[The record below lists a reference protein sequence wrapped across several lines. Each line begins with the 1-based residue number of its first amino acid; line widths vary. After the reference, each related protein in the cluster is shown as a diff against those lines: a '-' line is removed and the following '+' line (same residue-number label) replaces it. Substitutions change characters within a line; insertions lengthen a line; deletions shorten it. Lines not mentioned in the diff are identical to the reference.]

1 MIPFLPVASIVVYG
15 VLIGLSSFLLNLVVD
30 QITSRL
36 ILREDPVYNFRRMAA
51 LSLFSWALWLFFIFL
66 GVVFA
71 ISFAPIWWIKLILF
85 GSSAVV
91 TFRMIV
97 LHSTSSDNS
106 YNLLFSSLLQ
116 PISGLVPFLILW
128 TWLNYNVTINMYLF
142 LILSTIVGVLS
153 SSFFIY
159 QINRMGNQKLG
170 IPSLFFLKAFLLNWI
185 GGLNAPFENLLEK
198 LGETK
203 DVDVWLIKF
212 SSSSTMSFIVIP
224 DIHPGPFKNV
234 GSSLL
239 PSMIKSSLEIRM
251 GGLACVPHGL
261 LGHEL
266 DLTSQIQNYKII
278 DQIIKHANIKT
289 SETYATSLVKTSS
302 GPATACCQII
312 GKAAFFSFTLAP
324 KTTEDLSNE
333 IGFHTQKEAEK
344 YGFSQCPVVNAHNSI
359 DGEVPAETALSAMK
373 TAATD
378 CIKKASS
385 LKPKSFE
392 IGANSVKPK
401 EFTLKDGMGQGGITV
416 IVIKVGEHKTAYVTI
431 DGNNMVSGLREK
443 IISAIQTVGLDAAEI
458 FTTDTH
464 SVSAL
469 ILDNRGYHPI
479 GDAIDHERLISYI
492 KKATISA
499 ISDLKPAKTATRKIT
514 IPNVKVI
521 GANKLETLCLL
532 VEKTIQKARKIT
544 VPIFTANGLVLMI
557 LSIIL

>member
-1 MIPFLPVASIVVYG
+1 M
-15 VLIGLSSFLLNLVVD
+15 GLSSFSLNLIVD
-30 QITSRL
+30 QITKKL
-36 ILREDPVYNFRRMAA
+36 ILREDPVYNFRRMIA
-51 LSLFSWALWLFFIFL
+51 LSLFSWALWLFFIIL

-97 LHSTSSDNS
+97 LHSTSSDNFS
-106 YNLLFSSLLQ
+106 NLLFSSLLQ

-128 TWLNYNVTINMYLF
+128 TRLNYNVTVNMYLF
-142 LILSTIVGVLS
+142 LILSAIVGVLS

-170 IPSLFFLKAFLLNWI
+170 IPSLYFLKAFLLNWI
-185 GGLNAPFENLLEK
+185 VGLNDPFENLLEK

-212 SSSSTMSFIVIP
+212 SSSSTISFIVIP

-239 PSMIKSSLEIRM
+239 PSMIKSSLEM
-251 GGLACVPHGL
+251 NVDGLACVPHGL

-266 DLTSQIQNYKII
+266 DLTSQKQNYKII
-278 DQIIKHANIKT
+278 NQIIKHANMKT
-289 SETYATSLVKTSS
+289 SEVYATSLVKTSS

-324 KTTEDLSNE
+324 NTTEDLSNE
-333 IGFHTQKEAEK
+333 IGFHAQKEAEK

-359 DGEVPAETALSAMK
+359 DGEVPAEAALSAMK
-373 TAATD
+373 AAATD
-378 CIKKASS
+378 CMKKASL
-385 LKPKSFE
+385 LKRKSFE
-392 IGANSVKPK
+392 IGAKSVKPK

-443 IISAIQTVGLDAAEI
+443 IISSIQTTGLDAAEI

-492 KKATISA
+492 REATISA
-499 ISDLKPAKTATRKIT
+499 ISDLKPAKTTTRKIT
-514 IPNVKVI
+514 ISNVKVI

-532 VEKTIQKARKIT
+532 VERTIQKAKKIT
-544 VPIFTANGLVLMI
+544 VPIFTVNGLVLI
-557 LSIIL
+557 FLSIIL